1 MKKKAKPICQK
12 LQSISSH
19 FFFHQKIN
27 IVIAIK
33 DPLHIN
39 NKHEVQL
46 K

>member
-12 LQSISSH
+12 LQSISYS
-19 FFFHQKIN
+19 FN